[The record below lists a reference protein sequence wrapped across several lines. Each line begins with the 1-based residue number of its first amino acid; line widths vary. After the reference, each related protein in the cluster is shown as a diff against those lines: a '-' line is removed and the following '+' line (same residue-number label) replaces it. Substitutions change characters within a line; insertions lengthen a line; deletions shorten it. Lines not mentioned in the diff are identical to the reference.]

1 MDIVQ
6 LTVTKDP
13 PGVRPFEQFDPTN
26 PILKMSITRSTKL
39 KLTNLCRWRGR
50 FRFSRRSLG
59 MVLTM
64 TAVPPSTAAFLVIEA
79 DFFGA
84 RILFKALA
92 KLVDCLLQYHEQGD
106 VTKRGEFYTLGHCR
120 VSREEA

>member
-39 KLTNLCRWRGR
+39 KLTNLYRWRGR

-59 MVLTM
+59 MVLPR

-79 DFFGA
+79 NFLGA
-84 RILFKALA
+84 WILLRT
-92 KLVDCLLQYHEQGD
+92 LGELMDCLLQYHEQGHL
-106 VTKRGEFYTLGHCR
+106 TKRGGFHTLEHCR